1 MAETVNYRDP
11 PDVKAPGAPLLL
23 WIVGIVSLLWNSYG
37 CYDYTMTK
45 LDPAHYLAGSGM
57 SAAGQAYMLALPAW
71 VTAFWALGVWGSL
84 AGSLLL
90 RARSRHA
97 VTAFA
102 ASLVGLAVSQF
113 HQWTGPL
120 PPDMETPAA
129 WSVTASIWIV
139 LIGLLLYA
147 RIQARKGVLR

>member
-57 SAAGQAYMLALPAW
+57 SAAGQAYLDELAPALDRI
-71 VTAFWALGVWGSL
+71 ARASL
-84 AGSLLL
+84 AATAP
-90 RARSRHA
+90 ARVARC
-97 VTAFA
+97 
-102 ASLVGLAVSQF
+102 
-113 HQWTGPL
+113 
-120 PPDMETPAA
+120 
-129 WSVTASIWIV
+129 SISF
-139 LIGLLLYA
+139 
-147 RIQARKGVLR
+147 

>member
-1 MAETVNYRDP
+1 MVGEGTVAQR
-11 PDVKAPGAPLLL
+11 AP
-23 WIVGIVSLLWNSYG
+23 WHVWVVGVISLLWNSYG

-90 RARSRHA
+90 LARSRHA

-102 ASLVGLAVSQF
+102 ASLVGLASWV
-113 HQWTGPL
+113 
-120 PPDMETPAA
+120 
-129 WSVTASIWIV
+129 V
-139 LIGLLLYA
+139 LYSFSPWLLLLPVVTMLVDLIADGSFTRGKNWYA
-147 RIQARKGVLR
+147 VKIADLLRGKVGGL